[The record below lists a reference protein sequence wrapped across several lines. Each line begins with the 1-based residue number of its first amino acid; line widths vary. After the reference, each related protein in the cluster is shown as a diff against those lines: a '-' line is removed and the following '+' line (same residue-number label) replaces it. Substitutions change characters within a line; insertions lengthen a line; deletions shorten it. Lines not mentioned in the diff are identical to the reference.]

1 MSRWS
6 TRRKESVFWMGNN
19 VKGEKTLRGEISKGK
34 DEAKK
39 IDAPNKFSKFSSD
52 SSSFPFHASFLF
64 FLKSKV
70 SLTEKRK
77 EKWIIY
83 QWEKK
88 DTPFYS
94 NTTSGTPSGS
104 ESLGLWVEGGVIF
117 QEKACKFSRRLRR
130 KWMTGSTTST
140 PIYGK
145 RWAGC
150 SPDRYRR
157 KMISRG
163 GKGGGKNDGGI
174 FGTRRPSQ
182 WTLTNFY
189 ERPTCQMEGKKSKV

>member
-1 MSRWS
+1 MHQINFLNFLLILPLS
-6 TRRKESVFWMGNN
+6 
-19 VKGEKTLRGEISKGK
+19 
-34 DEAKK
+34 
-39 IDAPNKFSKFSSD
+39 PD
-52 SSSFPFHASFLF
+52 SFHASFLF

-70 SLTEKRK
+70 SLAEKRK

-83 QWEKK
+83 RWEKK
-88 DTPFYS
+88 DGSISQS
-94 NTTSGTPSGS
+94 NHAILFEHDFRDSFGIGEFGS
-104 ESLGLWVEGGVIF
+104 LIF
-117 QEKACKFSRRLRR
+117 QEKACKFSRWLRR
-130 KWMTGSTTST
+130 KWMTSSTTST

>member
-1 MSRWS
+1 MNNLPM
-6 TRRKESVFWMGNN
+6 RK
-19 VKGEKTLRGEISKGK
+19 KKTVR
-34 DEAKK
+34 
-39 IDAPNKFSKFSSD
+39 
-52 SSSFPFHASFLF
+52 FHKA
-64 FLKSKV
+64 
-70 SLTEKRK
+70 T
-77 EKWIIY
+77 
-83 QWEKK
+83 
-88 DTPFYS
+88 TPFYS
-94 NTTSGTPSGS
+94 NTTSGSPSGS
-104 ESLGLWVEGGVIF
+104 GSLGLVEGGVIF

-182 WTLTNFY
+182 
-189 ERPTCQMEGKKSKV
+189 